1 CGARWINATFARFHT
16 KKSRDTVIG
25 PTDKGRYYIL
35 ALKSE
40 APELFEDIPWH
51 SETMLSSTE
60 AKAKHAGRN
69 VELLPQLAE
78 TTNLEDWQRLLT
90 SPLGAALKKALG
102 EPLEDISL

>member
-1 CGARWINATFARFHT
+1 MLPSPDSTPKNLEIPSLAQLIR
-16 KKSRDTVIG
+16 
-25 PTDKGRYYIL
+25 GRYYIL